1 MKKIVIL
8 GIGASMFFLGSCV
21 ESSQKYKSLQV
32 RLDSL
37 STVHIMQNSEMESM
51 LADLNDISAGMQ
63 SLRDAERLLTME
75 TINENKANS
84 KSKQQLNQLKKD
96 VQAITEAIAS
106 YKEQISKLEGKNK
119 SQSAEFKRLIAGLN
133 AELDQRTQKLNEITK
148 QLAEKNQQLAVKTEE
163 VANLTENVEALDK
176 ANKSQQMTINEQD
189 MAIHQG
195 HYLIGNRK
203 ELKEAEVI
211 SRQGIFCPPI
221 VSSQAQKAD
230 FTDLDIREMK
240 VIPLNSK
247 KAKLLSVH
255 PADSYTLETGE
266 DGNMTLKINDENNF
280 WKQTKY
286 LVVMIFKSVSDEKIA
301 FNLSILLYFSVLTL
315 LTEMFI
321 SCAIC

>member
-21 ESSQKYKSLQV
+21 ESSQKYKSLQA

-148 QLAEKNQQLAVKTEE
+148 QLAVKTEE

-286 LVVMIFKSVSDEKIA
+286 LVVMIG
-301 FNLSILLYFSVLTL
+301 
-315 LTEMFI
+315 
-321 SCAIC
+321 

>member
-21 ESSQKYKSLQV
+21 ESSQKYKSLQA

-63 SLRDAERLLTME
+63 SLRDAERLLTLE

-148 QLAEKNQQLAVKTEE
+148 QLAMKTEE

-221 VSSQAQKAD
+221 VSSQAQKAN

-286 LVVMIFKSVSDEKIA
+286 LVVMIE
-301 FNLSILLYFSVLTL
+301 
-315 LTEMFI
+315 
-321 SCAIC
+321 

>member
-21 ESSQKYKSLQV
+21 ESSQKYKSLQA

-51 LADLNDISAGMQ
+51 LAYLNYISAGMQ
-63 SLRDAERLLTME
+63 SLRDSERLLTLE

-148 QLAEKNQQLAVKTEE
+148 QLAVKTEE

-221 VSSQAQKAD
+221 VSSQAQKAN

-286 LVVMIFKSVSDEKIA
+286 LVVMIG
-301 FNLSILLYFSVLTL
+301 
-315 LTEMFI
+315 
-321 SCAIC
+321 